1 MPTVLTKEQIE
12 ERVRK
17 VVGEQLQVD
26 SEKIKGDSLFV
37 DDLGADSLDLT
48 ELAIAFED
56 EFDLEIPESDFGQ
69 LATVSGVVTYLHTRF
84 KS

>member
-1 MPTVLTKEQIE
+1 MSEVLTKEQIE

-17 VVGEQLQVD
+17 VVKDQLQVET
-26 SEKIKGDSLFV
+26 SEIKSNSLFV

-56 EFDLEIPESDFGQ
+56 EFDLEVPDSDFGQ
-69 LATVSGVVTYLHTRF
+69 LSTVASVVNYLEKRLQG
-84 KS
+84 

>member
-1 MPTVLTKEQIE
+1 MSTVLSKEQIE

-17 VVGEQLQVD
+17 VVISQLSVQD
-26 SEKIKGDSLFV
+26 SEVQSESLFV

-69 LATVSGVVTYLHTRF
+69 LSTVAGVVTYLENRL
-84 KS
+84 K